1 MRSLHRRQKLLSKIV
16 AALIAFGPWGVFLL
30 GFIDSL
36 GIPLP
41 ATMDALLILVAVK
54 APQRAYFT
62 ALMAVLGTA
71 GGSIGLFLAV
81 RHGRR
86 LFLKGEPPPGRR
98 QRFERWFDRYGMLT
112 VFIPAVTPVLPLPL
126 KVFVV
131 SARNRPVVAARLPAA
146 GLDLELQRRGFDRLL
161 LGIAWSSSRP
171 QSAEFV
177 AMRAREISRYLEIP
191 IDQAGQIAEKDQAE
205 RQGMPPGIALLGVIP
220 LAVGLAYLVFYFTD
234 DSRKRLAAEDGTPTA
249 LKP

>member
-1 MRSLHRRQKLLSKIV
+1 MLSKIV
-16 AALIAFGPWGVFLL
+16 AALITFGPWGVFLL

-62 ALMAVLGTA
+62 AFMAVLGTA
-71 GGSIGLFLAV
+71 GGSITLFLAV

-98 QRFERWFDRYGMLT
+98 QRFERWFNRYGMLT
-112 VFIPAVTPVLPLPL
+112 VFIPAVVPVLPLPL

-131 SARNRPVVAARLPAA
+131 SAAALKTPFSKF
-146 GLDLELQRRGFDRLL
+146 LIVILL
-161 LGIAWSSSRP
+161 ARVIRYFGEAYLGIQLGEDA
-171 QSAEFV
+171 QTFL
-177 AMRAREISRYLEIP
+177 ARHIWMILGIVLALAGGAYVLIGM
-191 IDQAGQIAEKDQAE
+191 IDRRRET
-205 RQGMPPGIALLGVIP
+205 
-220 LAVGLAYLVFYFTD
+220 AV
-234 DSRKRLAAEDGTPTA
+234 
-249 LKP
+249 

>member
-1 MRSLHRRQKLLSKIV
+1 LLSKIV
-16 AALIAFGPWGVFLL
+16 AALIAFGPCGVFLL

-62 ALMAVLGTA
+62 ALMAVLGTT

-86 LFLKGEPPPGRR
+86 LLVKGEPPPGKR

-131 SARNRPVVAARLPAA
+131 SAAALKTPFSKFLTVILVARVIRYFGEAYL
-146 GLDLELQRRGFDRLL
+146 GIL
-161 LGIAWSSSRP
+161 LGEDAQTFLARHVWTILGIT
-171 QSAEFV
+171 V
-177 AMRAREISRYLEIP
+177 ALAGAAYVLVGRIDRRRET
-191 IDQAGQIAEKDQAE
+191 
-205 RQGMPPGIALLGVIP
+205 
-220 LAVGLAYLVFYFTD
+220 AV
-234 DSRKRLAAEDGTPTA
+234 
-249 LKP
+249 

>member
-1 MRSLHRRQKLLSKIV
+1 MLSKIV
-16 AALIAFGPWGVFLL
+16 AALITFGPWGVFLL

-62 ALMAVLGTA
+62 ALMAVLGSA

-86 LFLKGEPPPGRR
+86 LFLKGEPPPGKR
-98 QRFERWFDRYGMLT
+98 QRFERWFNRYGMLT

-131 SARNRPVVAARLPAA
+131 SAGALKTPFSKFLAVILLARVIRYFGEAYL
-146 GLDLELQRRGFDRLL
+146 GILL
-161 LGIAWSSSRP
+161 GEDAQTFLARHVWTILGIA
-171 QSAEFV
+171 V
-177 AMRAREISRYLEIP
+177 ALAGAAYVVIGMIDRRRET
-191 IDQAGQIAEKDQAE
+191 
-205 RQGMPPGIALLGVIP
+205 
-220 LAVGLAYLVFYFTD
+220 AV
-234 DSRKRLAAEDGTPTA
+234 
-249 LKP
+249 

>member
-1 MRSLHRRQKLLSKIV
+1 MFSKIA
-16 AALIAFGPWGVFLL
+16 AALITFGPWGVFLL

-54 APQRAYFT
+54 ASQRAYFT
-62 ALMAVLGTA
+62 ALMAVLGTT
-71 GGSIGLFLAV
+71 GGSITLFLAV

-112 VFIPAVTPVLPLPL
+112 VFIPAVVPVLPLPL

-131 SARNRPVVAARLPAA
+131 SAAALKTPFSKFLVVILLARVIRYFGEAY
-146 GLDLELQRRGFDRLL
+146 
-161 LGIAWSSSRP
+161 LGIQLGADAQTFLVRHIWMILGIVL
-171 QSAEFV
+171 AV
-177 AMRAREISRYLEIP
+177 AGAAYVAI
-191 IDQAGQIAEKDQAE
+191 
-205 RQGMPPGIALLGVIP
+205 GVIE
-220 LAVGLAYLVFYFTD
+220 
-234 DSRKRLAAEDGTPTA
+234 RRRERAA
-249 LKP
+249 

>member
-1 MRSLHRRQKLLSKIV
+1 LLSKIV
-16 AALIAFGPWGVFLL
+16 AALITFGPWGVFLL

-71 GGSIGLFLAV
+71 GGSLTLFLAV

-86 LFLKGEPPPGRR
+86 LFLKGEPLPGRR
-98 QRFERWFDRYGMLT
+98 QRFERWFNRYGMLA
-112 VFIPAVTPVLPLPL
+112 VFIPAVVPVLPLPL

-131 SARNRPVVAARLPAA
+131 SAAALKTPFSKFLMVILLARVIRYFGEAYL
-146 GLDLELQRRGFDRLL
+146 GVL
-161 LGIAWSSSRP
+161 LGEDAQTFLARHIWMILGIVLAL
-171 QSAEFV
+171 AGAAYV
-177 AMRAREISRYLEIP
+177 AIGRIDRRRET
-191 IDQAGQIAEKDQAE
+191 
-205 RQGMPPGIALLGVIP
+205 
-220 LAVGLAYLVFYFTD
+220 AV
-234 DSRKRLAAEDGTPTA
+234 
-249 LKP
+249 

>member
-1 MRSLHRRQKLLSKIV
+1 MLSRIV

-41 ATMDALLILVAVK
+41 ATMDALLVLVAVK

-62 ALMAVLGTA
+62 ALMGVLGTA
-71 GGSIGLFLAV
+71 GGSITLFLAV

-112 VFIPAVTPVLPLPL
+112 VFIPAVVPVLPLPL

-131 SARNRPVVAARLPAA
+131 SAGALKTPFGKFLTVILLARVIRYFGEAYL
-146 GLDLELQRRGFDRLL
+146 GIL
-161 LGIAWSSSRP
+161 LGADAQTFLVRHIWMILGIVLALAGAAYVLIGIIDRRR
-171 QSAEFV
+171 E
-177 AMRAREISRYLEIP
+177 RA
-191 IDQAGQIAEKDQAE
+191 
-205 RQGMPPGIALLGVIP
+205 V
-220 LAVGLAYLVFYFTD
+220 
-234 DSRKRLAAEDGTPTA
+234 
-249 LKP
+249 

>member
-1 MRSLHRRQKLLSKIV
+1 LLSKIA

-54 APQRAYFT
+54 APHRAYFT

-71 GGSIGLFLAV
+71 GGSIALFLAV

-112 VFIPAVTPVLPLPL
+112 VFIPAVVPVLPLPL

-131 SARNRPVVAARLPAA
+131 SAAALKTPFSKFVAVILLARVIRYFGEAYL
-146 GLDLELQRRGFDRLL
+146 GILL
-161 LGIAWSSSRP
+161 GEDAQTFLARHIWMILGIA
-171 QSAEFV
+171 V
-177 AMRAREISRYLEIP
+177 ALAGAAYVLIGRIGRRRET
-191 IDQAGQIAEKDQAE
+191 AG
-205 RQGMPPGIALLGVIP
+205 
-220 LAVGLAYLVFYFTD
+220 
-234 DSRKRLAAEDGTPTA
+234 
-249 LKP
+249 

>member
-1 MRSLHRRQKLLSKIV
+1 LLSKIV
-16 AALIAFGPWGVFLL
+16 AVLIAFGPWGVFLL

-71 GGSIGLFLAV
+71 GGSITLFLAV

-86 LFLKGEPPPGRR
+86 LFLKDEPPPGRR

-112 VFIPAVTPVLPLPL
+112 VFIPAVVPVLPLPL

-131 SARNRPVVAARLPAA
+131 SAGALKTPFSKFLAVILLARVIRYFGEAYL
-146 GLDLELQRRGFDRLL
+146 GILL
-161 LGIAWSSSRP
+161 GEDAQTFLARHAWTILGIA
-171 QSAEFV
+171 
-177 AMRAREISRYLEIP
+177 
-191 IDQAGQIAEKDQAE
+191 
-205 RQGMPPGIALLGVIP
+205 IALGGAAYALIRISDRQRGGV
-220 LAVGLAYLVFYFTD
+220 VGD
-234 DSRKRLAAEDGTPTA
+234 Q
-249 LKP
+249 

>member
-1 MRSLHRRQKLLSKIV
+1 MLSKVV

-41 ATMDALLILVAVK
+41 ATMDALLVLVAVK

-62 ALMAVLGTA
+62 ALMAVLGSA
-71 GGSIGLFLAV
+71 GGSITLFLAV
-81 RHGRR
+81 RQGRQ
-86 LFLKGEPPPGRR
+86 LFLKGEPPPGKR

-131 SARNRPVVAARLPAA
+131 SAGALKTPFSKFLAVILLARVIRYFGEAYLGIQLGADA
-146 GLDLELQRRGFDRLL
+146 QTFLAHHAWTI
-161 LGIAWSSSRP
+161 LGIA
-171 QSAEFV
+171 
-177 AMRAREISRYLEIP
+177 
-191 IDQAGQIAEKDQAE
+191 
-205 RQGMPPGIALLGVIP
+205 
-220 LAVGLAYLVFYFTD
+220 LA
-234 DSRKRLAAEDGTPTA
+234 LAAAAYVLIRTIDRRRETA
-249 LKP
+249 V

>member
-1 MRSLHRRQKLLSKIV
+1 MLSKIV
-16 AALIAFGPWGVFLL
+16 AALITFGPWGVFLL

-62 ALMAVLGTA
+62 ALMAVLGSA

-86 LFLKGEPPPGRR
+86 LFLKGEPPPGKR
-98 QRFERWFDRYGMLT
+98 QRFERWFNRYGMLT

-131 SARNRPVVAARLPAA
+131 SAGVLKTPFSKFLAVILLARVIRYFGEAYLGILLGEDAQTFLA
-146 GLDLELQRRGFDRLL
+146 RHVWTL
-161 LGIAWSSSRP
+161 LGIA
-171 QSAEFV
+171 V
-177 AMRAREISRYLEIP
+177 ALAGAAYVVIGMIDRRRET
-191 IDQAGQIAEKDQAE
+191 
-205 RQGMPPGIALLGVIP
+205 
-220 LAVGLAYLVFYFTD
+220 AV
-234 DSRKRLAAEDGTPTA
+234 
-249 LKP
+249 

>member
-1 MRSLHRRQKLLSKIV
+1 MLSKIV
-16 AALIAFGPWGVFLL
+16 AALITFGPWGVFLL

-62 ALMAVLGTA
+62 ALMAVLGSA

-86 LFLKGEPPPGRR
+86 LFLKGEPPPGKRK
-98 QRFERWFDRYGMLT
+98 RFERWFNRYGMLT

-126 KVFVV
+126 KVFVI
-131 SARNRPVVAARLPAA
+131 SAGALKTPFRKFLAVILLARVIRYFGEAYL
-146 GLDLELQRRGFDRLL
+146 GILL
-161 LGIAWSSSRP
+161 GEDAQTFLARHVWTILGIA
-171 QSAEFV
+171 V
-177 AMRAREISRYLEIP
+177 ALAGAAYVVIGMIDRRRET
-191 IDQAGQIAEKDQAE
+191 
-205 RQGMPPGIALLGVIP
+205 
-220 LAVGLAYLVFYFTD
+220 AV
-234 DSRKRLAAEDGTPTA
+234 
-249 LKP
+249 

>member
-1 MRSLHRRQKLLSKIV
+1 LLSRIV

-71 GGSIGLFLAV
+71 GGSISLFLAV

-86 LFLKGEPPPGRR
+86 LFLKGEPPPGKRR
-98 QRFERWFDRYGMLT
+98 RFERWFDRYGMLT

-131 SARNRPVVAARLPAA
+131 SAAALKTPFSKF
-146 GLDLELQRRGFDRLL
+146 LTVILL
-161 LGIAWSSSRP
+161 ARVIRYFGEAYLGILLGEEAQTFLARHVWTILGIA
-171 QSAEFV
+171 V
-177 AMRAREISRYLEIP
+177 ALAGAAYMLIGMIDRRRET
-191 IDQAGQIAEKDQAE
+191 
-205 RQGMPPGIALLGVIP
+205 
-220 LAVGLAYLVFYFTD
+220 AV
-234 DSRKRLAAEDGTPTA
+234 
-249 LKP
+249 

>member
-1 MRSLHRRQKLLSKIV
+1 MLSKVV

-41 ATMDALLILVAVK
+41 ATMDALLVLVAVK

-62 ALMAVLGTA
+62 ALMGVLGST
-71 GGSIGLFLAV
+71 GGSISLFWAV

-86 LFLKGEPPPGRR
+86 LFLKGEPPPGKR

-131 SARNRPVVAARLPAA
+131 SAGALKTPFSKFLGVILLGRVIRYFGEAYLGIQLGEEAQTFLARHAWTI
-146 GLDLELQRRGFDRLL
+146 
-161 LGIAWSSSRP
+161 LGIALALAGAAYVLIRMSDR
-171 QSAEFV
+171 
-177 AMRAREISRYLEIP
+177 RRET
-191 IDQAGQIAEKDQAE
+191 
-205 RQGMPPGIALLGVIP
+205 
-220 LAVGLAYLVFYFTD
+220 AV
-234 DSRKRLAAEDGTPTA
+234 
-249 LKP
+249 

>member
-1 MRSLHRRQKLLSKIV
+1 LLSKVV

-71 GGSIGLFLAV
+71 GGSITLFLAA
-81 RHGRR
+81 RQGRR
-86 LFLKGEPPPGRR
+86 LFIKTEPAPGKRK
-98 QRFERWFDRYGMLT
+98 RFEEWFNRYGMLA

-131 SARNRPVVAARLPAA
+131 SAGALKTRFSKILAVILLARVIRYFGEAY
-146 GLDLELQRRGFDRLL
+146 
-161 LGIAWSSSRP
+161 LGIQLGEDAQAFLTRHAWTI
-171 QSAEFV
+171 V
-177 AMRAREISRYLEIP
+177 
-191 IDQAGQIAEKDQAE
+191 
-205 RQGMPPGIALLGVIP
+205 GIALA
-220 LAVGLAYLVFYFTD
+220 LA
-234 DSRKRLAAEDGTPTA
+234 GTVYVLIRMSDRRRETA
-249 LKP
+249 G

>member
-1 MRSLHRRQKLLSKIV
+1 LLSKIV
-16 AALIAFGPWGVFLL
+16 AALITFGPWGVFLL

-62 ALMAVLGTA
+62 ALMAVLGSA

-86 LFLKGEPPPGRR
+86 LFLKGEPPPGKR
-98 QRFERWFDRYGMLT
+98 QRFERWFNRYGMLT

-131 SARNRPVVAARLPAA
+131 SAGVLKTPFSKFLAVILLARVIRYFGEAYLGILLGEDAQTFLA
-146 GLDLELQRRGFDRLL
+146 RHVWTL
-161 LGIAWSSSRP
+161 LGIA
-171 QSAEFV
+171 V
-177 AMRAREISRYLEIP
+177 ALAGAAYVVIGMIDRRRET
-191 IDQAGQIAEKDQAE
+191 
-205 RQGMPPGIALLGVIP
+205 
-220 LAVGLAYLVFYFTD
+220 AV
-234 DSRKRLAAEDGTPTA
+234 
-249 LKP
+249 

>member
-1 MRSLHRRQKLLSKIV
+1 MLSKIV
-16 AALIAFGPWGVFLL
+16 AALITFGPWGVFLL

-41 ATMDALLILVAVK
+41 ATMDALLVLVAVK

-71 GGSIGLFLAV
+71 GGSISLFLAV

-86 LFLKGEPPPGRR
+86 LFLKGEPAPGKR
-98 QRFERWFDRYGMLT
+98 QRFERWFDRYGMLA

-131 SARNRPVVAARLPAA
+131 SAGALKTPFSKFLVVILLARAIRYFGEAYLGIQLGEDAQTFLA
-146 GLDLELQRRGFDRLL
+146 RHAWTI
-161 LGIAWSSSRP
+161 LGIA
-171 QSAEFV
+171 V
-177 AMRAREISRYLEIP
+177 ALGGAAYALIRISDRRRE
-191 IDQAGQIAEKDQAE
+191 
-205 RQGMPPGIALLGVIP
+205 
-220 LAVGLAYLVFYFTD
+220 T
-234 DSRKRLAAEDGTPTA
+234 AA
-249 LKP
+249 

>member
-1 MRSLHRRQKLLSKIV
+1 MLSRIV
-16 AALIAFGPWGVFLL
+16 AALIAFGPWGVLLL

-62 ALMAVLGTA
+62 AFMAVLGTA
-71 GGSIGLFLAV
+71 GGSITLFLAV

-86 LFLKGEPPPGRR
+86 LFLRGEPPLGRR

-131 SARNRPVVAARLPAA
+131 SAAALKTPFSKFLAVI
-146 GLDLELQRRGFDRLL
+146 LL
-161 LGIAWSSSRP
+161 ARVIRYFGEAYLGILLGEDAQTFLARHVWTILGIAVVLAGMAYALIRTI
-171 QSAEFV
+171 E
-177 AMRAREISRYLEIP
+177 RRRET
-191 IDQAGQIAEKDQAE
+191 
-205 RQGMPPGIALLGVIP
+205 
-220 LAVGLAYLVFYFTD
+220 AV
-234 DSRKRLAAEDGTPTA
+234 
-249 LKP
+249 

>member
-1 MRSLHRRQKLLSKIV
+1 LLSKFV

-30 GFIDSL
+30 GFTDSL

-71 GGSIGLFLAV
+71 GGSITLFLAA

-86 LFLKGEPPPGRR
+86 LFLKGDPPPGRR
-98 QRFERWFDRYGMLT
+98 QRFERWFDHYGMLT
-112 VFIPAVTPVLPLPL
+112 VFVPAVVPVLPLPL

-131 SARNRPVVAARLPAA
+131 SAGALKTPFGKFLAVILLARVIRYFGEAY
-146 GLDLELQRRGFDRLL
+146 
-161 LGIAWSSSRP
+161 LGIQLGEHAQTFLARHIWTILGIVLALVGAAYVAIRMSDRRKET
-171 QSAEFV
+171 AE
-177 AMRAREISRYLEIP
+177 
-191 IDQAGQIAEKDQAE
+191 
-205 RQGMPPGIALLGVIP
+205 
-220 LAVGLAYLVFYFTD
+220 
-234 DSRKRLAAEDGTPTA
+234 
-249 LKP
+249 

>member
-1 MRSLHRRQKLLSKIV
+1 LLSKIV
-16 AALIAFGPWGVFLL
+16 AALITFGPLGVFLL

-71 GGSIGLFLAV
+71 GGSIALFLAV

-86 LFLKGEPPPGRR
+86 LFVKGEPLPGRR
-98 QRFERWFDRYGMLT
+98 QRFERWFNRYGMLT
-112 VFIPAVTPVLPLPL
+112 VFIPAVVPVLPLPL

-131 SARNRPVVAARLPAA
+131 SAAALKTPFSKFLAVILLARVIRYFGEAYLGILLGEDAQTFLA
-146 GLDLELQRRGFDRLL
+146 RHIWMILGIVLL
-161 LGIAWSSSRP
+161 LAGTAYVVIGTIDR
-171 QSAEFV
+171 
-177 AMRAREISRYLEIP
+177 RRET
-191 IDQAGQIAEKDQAE
+191 AG
-205 RQGMPPGIALLGVIP
+205 
-220 LAVGLAYLVFYFTD
+220 
-234 DSRKRLAAEDGTPTA
+234 
-249 LKP
+249 